1 MCENLE
7 VAELLMKY
15 GANVNIKNRVRTPP
29 ILIFDISLY
38 YNRNCSILSTYYHAK
53 SIPEYDTSGHI
64 L

>member
-7 VAELLMKY
+7 IAELLMKY

-29 ILIFDISLY
+29 ILIFDTSQY
-38 YNRNCSILSTYYHAK
+38 YNSNYSILSTYYHAMN
-53 SIPEYDTSGHI
+53 IPEYDTSGHI